1 MLVSPAA
8 AAFLTTLSV
17 EAVPPV
23 AKLDKSITASLPVT
37 TALLPSVY
45 VNLTFLLAS
54 GVYVPG
60 VMCNSV
66 SFNCLTLTASVSS
79 VPGATL
85 VILLLPKSKL
95 PPVILMELPPI
106 VIVGPPV
113 VLAIDVIPFKS
124 PDTFTLYGSAVVPV
138 PVTVVFVPSVTFV
151 KFALTV

>member
-1 MLVSPAA
+1 MLVSPVA

-23 AKLDKSITASLPVT
+23 VIPDKSITASLPVT
-37 TALLPSVY
+37 TVLLPSVY

-79 VPGATL
+79 VPLATL
-85 VILLLPKSKL
+85 VILLLSTLKL
-95 PPVILMELPPI
+95 PPEI
-106 VIVGPPV
+106 
-113 VLAIDVIPFKS
+113 
-124 PDTFTLYGSAVVPV
+124 VVPPPLFNAILDAPFWMLSISLRV
-138 PVTVVFVPSVTFV
+138 ELNAYVYC
-151 KFALTV
+151 